1 MLTMIVLKKKQL
13 EDYVDQITR
22 NIGNYLYYAN
32 DKGLINE
39 FEKKLNVKFT
49 NVSKYLDTVTYEKK

>member
-1 MLTMIVLKKKQL
+1 VLKKKQL